1 MIAQS
6 HSVLHSCVYHT
17 GLTLRAGYTV
27 VHTHAAHQFSLH
39 SRLLGRSKAFPVTP
53 LINPLLWGSWVSVW
67 VFFRRRHEVFFCSI
81 KEQRCLISGKYFWII
96 IIILVDYFPP
106 TIFLCPLSH
115 LCSFSNL
122 LLCICSRAVLTVFRS
137 FPSSLSFV
145 LLYFVDLR
153 FTLPSK
159 LTKL

>member
-6 HSVLHSCVYHT
+6 HSVLHSCVCNT
-17 GLTLRAGYTV
+17 GLTLRAGYSV
-27 VHTHAAHQFSLH
+27 VHTCSPPVQSSQPATEEKQSLCSNTCH
-39 SRLLGRSKAFPVTP
+39 WSIVMRFMSLSVSIFPKA
-53 LINPLLWGSWVSVW
+53 LWD
-67 VFFRRRHEVFFCSI
+67 FFSI

-96 IIILVDYFPP
+96 IIIFVNYFPP
-106 TIFLCPLSH
+106 TIFLCSLSH

-122 LLCICSRAVLTVFRS
+122 LLFICYSTVLTISQS
-137 FPSSLSFV
+137 FPSSLSFL
-145 LLYFVDLR
+145 LLYFVNLR